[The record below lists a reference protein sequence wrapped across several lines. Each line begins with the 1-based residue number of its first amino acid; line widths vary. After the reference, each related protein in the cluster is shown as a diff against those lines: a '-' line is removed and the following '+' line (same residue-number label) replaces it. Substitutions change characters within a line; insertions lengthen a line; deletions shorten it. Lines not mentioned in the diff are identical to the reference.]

1 MAECPKKKK
10 KDPSTSHLQGI
21 RFRAKDTQRLKVK
34 GGKKTIHAKGNMKV
48 GVNSH
53 KRQNRLQGKDK
64 EGHYTMIES
73 SIYEEDIILLIYMH
87 SMLGV
92 PNIGAPKYIK

>member
-1 MAECPKKKK
+1 
-10 KDPSTSHLQGI
+10 
-21 RFRAKDTQRLKVK
+21 
-34 GGKKTIHAKGNMKV
+34 MKV